1 MDKQH
6 QIVRGKAAVIAC
18 LVLIIAF
25 IGAISLSGCKEKATE
40 PKATGPATGPVG
52 TCEVLDKL
60 PGDVAK
66 PVEVN
71 YGNRIKLLGI
81 TVVKLP
87 KNQLNVSYYWQ
98 PMDDLGLFK
107 VFIHFTDRDN
117 KILFQSEHFF
127 CQKPLEE
134 LKGKFVEEI
143 YKVDFPES
151 AVGKEIF
158 AKVGFYEPKLGG
170 RLKIES
176 AKGISLDESNT
187 RAIIEKFNL

>member
-1 MDKQH
+1 MDKRD
-6 QIVRGKAAVIAC
+6 QITRGKAAVIVC

-25 IGAISLSGCKEKATE
+25 VGAISLSGCKEKAVE
-40 PKATGPATGPVG
+40 PKGAGPAPVG
-52 TCEVLDKL
+52 TCEIFNKL
-60 PGDVAK
+60 PKEIAK
-66 PVEVN
+66 PVEIN
-71 YGNRIKLLGI
+71 YGNRIKLMGI
-81 TVVKLP
+81 TVEKLP

-98 PMDDLGLFK
+98 PMDELGPFK

-134 LKGKFVEEI
+134 LKGKLVEEI

-158 AKVGFYEPKLGG
+158 AKVGFYDPKLGG